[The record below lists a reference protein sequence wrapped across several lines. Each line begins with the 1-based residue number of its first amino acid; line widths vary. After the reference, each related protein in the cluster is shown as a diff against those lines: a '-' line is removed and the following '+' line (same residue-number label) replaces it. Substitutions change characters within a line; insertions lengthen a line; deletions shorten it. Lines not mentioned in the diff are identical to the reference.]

1 MKIQEEDEKKKGDL
15 NFKKWLLSLSS
26 IGNLIL
32 GGLLFIMG
40 ISAMRFHLDK
50 IFVADR
56 GLMIIGSIIILS
68 SIALL
73 AILIPCLIV
82 GGLPFA
88 ILVAL
93 AGTLS
98 LYEIIKIVKTNYNI
112 PLYIEI
118 INYVILL
125 FFILNNTSGTN
136 IYYL

>member
-56 GLMIIGSIIILS
+56 GLIIIG
-68 SIALL
+68 
-73 AILIPCLIV
+73 LI
-82 GGLPFA
+82 
-88 ILVAL
+88 
-93 AGTLS
+93 
-98 LYEIIKIVKTNYNI
+98 K
-112 PLYIEI
+112 
-118 INYVILL
+118 
-125 FFILNNTSGTN
+125 
-136 IYYL
+136 